1 MKKFIIKTE
10 LTKGYSKEIK
20 VSEGDVIKGKISVIR
35 TRCNDSKCGILIFKI
50 KKDKEELYRFPL
62 IPDNTYSLPSKDIE
76 FICPEPG
83 VYKIEVELSKNYLSS
98 LIEALGGALIGGMIG
113 GFFSIPVSLMFL
125 KLRSLK
131 GISSIIVLGIV
142 FISAIIGLLVGFSR
156 PAQIEVYSLELWIE
170 SNEEEYTKP
179 Y

>member
-113 GFFSIPVSLMFL
+113 GFFSIPVSL
-125 KLRSLK
+125 K